1 MRVSETH
8 IRRDSRLFEE
18 LCAVL
23 LRRGNA
29 VQFRVNGESMQP
41 NLQDG
46 DDVVVAPASVAQLRR
61 GDVVLARGEEQLKVH
76 RVERIDAANGQVI
89 TRGDSGQENDEPTDH
104 AGKSRCGRT

>member
-18 LCAVL
+18 LCAAL

-29 VQFRVNGESMQP
+29 VQFRVNGQSMQP

-46 DDVVVAPASVAQLRR
+46 DEVVVAPASAAQLRR
-61 GDVVLARGEEQLKVH
+61 GDVVLAAQRRTIKSASSRDAIDTANLVQL
-76 RVERIDAANGQVI
+76 I
-89 TRGDSGQENDEPTDH
+89 TRSEIQ
-104 AGKSRCGRT
+104 AGK